1 MPDGTVG
8 TSVVLL
14 MVRDAYANYVVQT
27 TLDVVADEREKHML
41 MEELYSHSTELVRS
55 DFELNV
61 SKPLKYVNHSQ
72 LSSSYR
78 KTILLQSTLLQ
89 SWNLGQGAAPHSQVY
104 PHRFMF
110 YNDNDSSFDG
120 AVFVKS

>member
-1 MPDGTVG
+1 MPVPDGTVG

-41 MEELYSHSTELVRS
+41 MEELYSHSSELVRS
-55 DFELNV
+55 NFELNA
-61 SKPLKYVNHSQ
+61 SNFFKYGHHLR
-72 LSSSYR
+72 LSTSNR

-104 PHRFMF
+104 PHPFMF

-120 AVFVKS
+120 AIFR